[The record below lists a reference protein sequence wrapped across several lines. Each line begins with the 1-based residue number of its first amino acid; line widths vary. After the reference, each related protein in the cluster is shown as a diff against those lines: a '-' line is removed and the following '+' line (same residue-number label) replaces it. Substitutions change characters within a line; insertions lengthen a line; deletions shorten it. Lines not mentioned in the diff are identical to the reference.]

1 MKHEE
6 KTFLDKALL
15 FILGGIVVTLPLQ
28 VTKQLFPIYVFG
40 SEFPILE
47 LSRLLIALGSV
58 VLLVRAIRQRILII
72 PKNAVALAVY
82 ALVGLSIVS
91 VLMYFSFSG
100 LRELVRYGF
109 HLAFFMF
116 VVNTINDREER
127 RFLWKCL
134 IGSGLCVALFSIV
147 QYFTGFYLWNTGLD
161 DGVFRRVNATFHDPN
176 VLASFMGLVI
186 LAATAYYSWSKST
199 KGRFFGG
206 DVSDYIL
213 GGPLLYFLKR
223 RVGGSCHITFGSRC
237 SST

>member
-176 VLASFMGLVI
+176 VLASFMGWLFWRQRLITLGRKVQRGGFLRRCQRLHPWRPSFI
-186 LAATAYYSWSKST
+186 LSQEEGWW
-199 KGRFFGG
+199 
-206 DVSDYIL
+206 
-213 GGPLLYFLKR
+213 LLSYHFWL
-223 RVGGSCHITFGSRC
+223 
-237 SST
+237 